1 MGRPPRHDVDRLL
14 DAAAELLAGGG
25 PAAVTMSGVAKAAGA
40 PSGSVYHR
48 FPDRPALLAA
58 LWSRALRGFHDELFA
73 ALSLG
78 EPQEAIRRSAR
89 ASLEW
94 ARRNPREARVLL
106 AGAKELDEQNW
117 SEQARRDTARA
128 DTALHDALSALIEK
142 SGDTAPDAADRA
154 LLAVVDLPYAII
166 KRYLSVGRQIPDH
179 APELAEQAAA
189 ALFALRRSRT
199 TNTRSV
205 HHSHETAQ

>member
-1 MGRPPRHDVDRLL
+1 MGRPPKHDVDRLL

-58 LWSRALRGFHDELFA
+58 LWTRALRGFHEDLFA
-73 ALSLG
+73 ALSL
-78 EPQEAIRRSAR
+78 EDPQEAIRRSAR
-89 ASLEW
+89 ASLDW

-106 AGAKELDEQNW
+106 AGARELDEQNW
-117 SEQARRDTARA
+117 SEQARADTARA
-128 DTALHDALSALIEK
+128 NAALHAALSALIANT
-142 SGDTAPDAADRA
+142 GDTAPDAADRA
-154 LLAVVDLPYAII
+154 LLAVVDLPYAMIR
-166 KRYLSVGRQIPDH
+166 RYLSVGRQIPDH

-189 ALFALRRSRT
+189 ALFAMRPS
-199 TNTRSV
+199 
-205 HHSHETAQ
+205 

>member
-1 MGRPPRHDVDRLL
+1 MGRPPRHDADRLL

-25 PAAVTMSGVAKAAGA
+25 PAAVTMSGVARAAGA

-58 LWSRALRGFHDELFA
+58 LWSRALRGFHDELFP

-78 EPQEAIRRSAR
+78 EPQEAIRRGAR

-94 ARRNPREARVLL
+94 ARRNSREAHVLL

-117 SEQARRDTARA
+117 SAQARRANARDNA
-128 DTALHDALSALIEK
+128 ALHNALRSLVEN
-142 SGDTAPDAADRA
+142 GDDTSPEAADRA
-154 LLAVVDLPYAII
+154 LLAVVDLPYAMI
-166 KRYLSVGRQIPDH
+166 KRYLSTGRQIPDY
-179 APELAEQAAA
+179 APELAERAAA
-189 ALFALRRSRT
+189 ALFATRRSRT
-199 TNTRSV
+199 TDTPATY
-205 HHSHETAQ
+205 HSNETAQ

>member
-1 MGRPPRHDVDRLL
+1 MGRPPRHDADRLL

-89 ASLEW
+89 TSLEW

-106 AGAKELDEQNW
+106 VGAKELEEQNW
-117 SEQARRDTARA
+117 SERARRDAAR
-128 DTALHDALSALIEK
+128 DNTALHDALNALIQN
-142 SGDTAPDAADRA
+142 GDDPAPDAADRA
-154 LLAVVDLPYAII
+154 LLAVVDLPYAMI
-166 KRYLSVGRQIPDH
+166 KRYLSAGRQIPDY
-179 APELAEQAAA
+179 APDLAEQAAA
-189 ALFALRRSRT
+189 ALFAMSRSRT

-205 HHSHETAQ
+205 DHSGETTQ

>member
-1 MGRPPRHDVDRLL
+1 MGRPPRHDADRLL
-14 DAAAELLAGGG
+14 DVAAELLAAGG

-58 LWSRALRGFHDELFA
+58 LWSRALRGFHDELLA
-73 ALSLG
+73 TLSLE

-94 ARRNPREARVLL
+94 AQRNPRAAHVLL
-106 AGAKELDEQNW
+106 TGARELDEQNW
-117 SEQARRDTARA
+117 SEQARADTARA
-128 DTALHDALSALIEK
+128 NAALRAALDTLAEG
-142 SGDTAPDAADRA
+142 GDDTDPEMADRA
-154 LLAVVDLPYAII
+154 LLAVVDLPYAMI
-166 KRYLSVGRQIPDH
+166 KRYLSVGRQIPDY

-189 ALFALRRSRT
+189 ALFTMRRS
-199 TNTRSV
+199 
-205 HHSHETAQ
+205 

>member
-1 MGRPPRHDVDRLL
+1 MGRPPRHDADRLL

-58 LWSRALRGFHDELFA
+58 LWSRALRGFHEELFA
-73 ALSLG
+73 ALSPG

-89 ASLEW
+89 ASLDW
-94 ARRNPREARVLL
+94 ARRNPGDARVLL

-117 SEQARRDTARA
+117 SEQARADTARA
-128 DTALHDALSALIEK
+128 NAALHDALGALIEN
-142 SGDTAPDAADRA
+142 GDDIAPDAADRV
-154 LLAVVDLPYAII
+154 LLAVVDLPYAMI

-189 ALFALRRSRT
+189 ALFAMRQT
-199 TNTRSV
+199 
-205 HHSHETAQ
+205 

>member
-1 MGRPPRHDVDRLL
+1 MGRPPRHDTDRLL

-78 EPQEAIRRSAR
+78 EPPEAIRRGAR

-94 ARRNPREARVLL
+94 ARRNPRDACVLL
-106 AGAKELDEQNW
+106 VGAKELDEQNW
-117 SEQARRDTARA
+117 GEQARRDTARGN
-128 DTALHDALSALIEK
+128 TALHEALSALIEN
-142 SGDTAPDAADRA
+142 GEDTAPDAVDRA
-154 LLAVVDLPYAII
+154 LLAVVDLPYAMI
-166 KRYLSVGRQIPDH
+166 KRYLSAGRRIPDH
-179 APELAEQAAA
+179 APELAGQAAA
-189 ALFALRRSRT
+189 VLFEMGRSHAPD
-199 TNTRSV
+199 TRSV
-205 HHSHETAQ
+205 HNNHGNAE

>member
-1 MGRPPRHDVDRLL
+1 
-14 DAAAELLAGGG
+14 
-25 PAAVTMSGVAKAAGA
+25 MSGVAKAAGA

-58 LWSRALRGFHDELFA
+58 LWSRALRGFHDELLA
-73 ALSLG
+73 ALTLG

-117 SEQARRDTARA
+117 SEQARRDTAR
-128 DTALHDALSALIEK
+128 DNTALHAALGALIEN
-142 SGDTAPDAADRA
+142 SDDAAPDAADRA
-154 LLAVVDLPYAII
+154 LLAVVDLPYAMI
-166 KRYLSVGRQIPDH
+166 KRYLSAGQEIPDY

-189 ALFALRRSRT
+189 ALFAMRRSRT
-199 TNTRSV
+199 
-205 HHSHETAQ
+205 E